1 MAIKPHLSR
10 FPLAWTPPRSALESG
25 AMMKRTPIDGPRR
38 SNWRRRLRIVFLL
51 LILPI
56 AIPVAYSYIKC
67 PTVWYYR
74 WFNPRRTAMMSYREH
89 QAEDRGEA
97 YTLRYKPV
105 PLAQIAPSLRKA
117 AIMTEDGNF
126 YEHHGFDF
134 EAIRKAYK
142 YNQRRHRIA
151 RGASTISQQLAKNL
165 WLSPKQSY
173 WRKLIEAILTVRLEL
188 ALPKDRIL
196 ELYLNCIEWGDGVF
210 GAAAASQYYFHVTP
224 LALSPQ
230 QSALMVAAIPSPRR
244 SNPSHPS
251 SYLQRRQRIILSWLL
266 GNDRDDKQRQDL
278 LDSIRE
284 EDEANAAPTPTP
296 TPAPVNETPEELPP
310 ELFAPPPHPPPAPGE
325 GKGL

>member
-1 MAIKPHLSR
+1 MK
-10 FPLAWTPPRSALESG
+10 
-25 AMMKRTPIDGPRR
+25 KRTPNDIPRR
-38 SNWRRRLRIVFLL
+38 SKGKRRLRIALLL

-56 AIPVAYSYIKC
+56 ATPITCSYIEC

-74 WFNPRRTAMMSYREH
+74 WFNPRHTAMMNHREH
-89 QAEDRGEA
+89 QAEDRGETF
-97 YTLRYKPV
+97 TLRYKPV

-117 AIMTEDGNF
+117 VIMAEDGNF

-134 EAIRKAYK
+134 EAIKKAYK

-188 ALPKDRIL
+188 SLPKDRIL
-196 ELYLNCIEWGDGVF
+196 ELYLNSIEWGEGIF

-230 QSALMVAAIPSPRR
+230 QSALMVAAIPSPLR
-244 SNPSHPS
+244 SNPSRPS
-251 SYLQRRQRIILSWLL
+251 GYLQRRQRIILSWLL
-266 GNDRDDKQRQDL
+266 GHYRDEKQREDL

-284 EDEANAAPTPTP
+284 EDEANAAPAPTP
-296 TPAPVNETPEELPP
+296 TPAPVHETPEELPP
-310 ELFAPPPHPPPAPGE
+310 ELFAPPPAPAPPPGE
-325 GKGL
+325 GKGP